1 MAISLKGKRILLV
14 DDDDTITTPFQLILQ
29 NAGYQVDIALTGQQ
43 ALEKLEETDYQ
54 VAILDI
60 ILPDIKGEEIA
71 RKIRKQNDD
80 IRFIII
86 TGYSEI
92 DDSVE
97 AIDVGIDDIL
107 LKPIE
112 PDELLRTVKES
123 FDEHEK
129 VRHSK
134 VAIPP

>member
-1 MAISLKGKRILLV
+1 MKGKRILLV
-14 DDDDTITTPFQLILQ
+14 DDDETIITPFQLILQ

-43 ALEKLEETDYQ
+43 ALEKLEEADYQ
-54 VAILDI
+54 VAIIDI
-60 ILPDIKGEEIA
+60 KLPDIKGEEIA

-92 DDSVE
+92 ADSVE

-112 PDELLRTVKES
+112 PDELLRIVKES

-129 VRHSK
+129 VRQRK

>member
-1 MAISLKGKRILLV
+1 MATTLKGKRILLV
-14 DDDDTITTPFQLILQ
+14 DDDETIITPFQLILQ
-29 NAGYQVDIALTGQQ
+29 NEGYQVDIALTGQQ
-43 ALEKLEETDYQ
+43 ALEKLEEADYQ

-92 DDSVE
+92 ADSVE

-112 PDELLRTVKES
+112 PDELLRIVKES

-129 VRHSK
+129 VRQRK

>member
-1 MAISLKGKRILLV
+1 MKGKRILLV
-14 DDDDTITTPFQLILQ
+14 DDDETIITPFQLILQ

-43 ALEKLEETDYQ
+43 ALEKLEEADYQ
-54 VAILDI
+54 VAIIDI
-60 ILPDIKGEEIA
+60 KLPDIKGEEIA

-92 DDSVE
+92 ADSVE
-97 AIDVGIDDIL
+97 AIDIGIDDIL

-112 PDELLRTVKES
+112 PDELLRIVKES
-123 FDEHEK
+123 FDELEK
-129 VRHSK
+129 GRQRK

>member
-1 MAISLKGKRILLV
+1 MKGKRILLV
-14 DDDDTITTPFQLILQ
+14 DDDETITTPFQLILQ

-92 DDSVE
+92 DDGVE

>member
-14 DDDDTITTPFQLILQ
+14 DDDETITTPFQLILQ

-86 TGYSEI
+86 TGHSEI

>member
-1 MAISLKGKRILLV
+1 MKGKRILLV
-14 DDDDTITTPFQLILQ
+14 DDDETIITPFQLILQ

-43 ALEKLEETDYQ
+43 ALEKLEEADYQ

-92 DDSVE
+92 ADSVE

-112 PDELLRTVKES
+112 PDELLRIVKES
-123 FDEHEK
+123 FDELEK
-129 VRHSK
+129 GRQRK

>member
-1 MAISLKGKRILLV
+1 MKGKRILLV
-14 DDDDTITTPFQLILQ
+14 DDDETIITPFQLILQ

-43 ALEKLEETDYQ
+43 ALEKLEEADYQ
-54 VAILDI
+54 VAIIDI
-60 ILPDIKGEEIA
+60 KLPDIKGEEIA

-92 DDSVE
+92 ADSVE

-112 PDELLRTVKES
+112 PDELLRIVKES
-123 FDEHEK
+123 FDELEK
-129 VRHSK
+129 GRQRK

>member
-1 MAISLKGKRILLV
+1 MATTLKGKRILLV
-14 DDDDTITTPFQLILQ
+14 DDDETIITPFQLILQ
-29 NAGYQVDIALTGQQ
+29 NEGYQVDIALTGQQ
-43 ALEKLEETDYQ
+43 ALEKLEEADYQ
-54 VAILDI
+54 VAIIDI

-92 DDSVE
+92 ADSVE

-112 PDELLRTVKES
+112 PDELLRIVKES

-129 VRHSK
+129 VHQRK

>member
-1 MAISLKGKRILLV
+1 MATTLKGKRILLV
-14 DDDDTITTPFQLILQ
+14 DDDETIITPFQLILQ
-29 NAGYQVDIALTGQQ
+29 NEGYQVDIALTGQQ
-43 ALEKLEETDYQ
+43 ALEKLEEADYQ

-92 DDSVE
+92 ADSVE

-112 PDELLRTVKES
+112 PDELLRIVKES
-123 FDEHEK
+123 FYEHEK
-129 VRHSK
+129 VRQRK

>member
-14 DDDDTITTPFQLILQ
+14 DDDDTITTLFQLILQ

-86 TGYSEI
+86 TGHSEI

-112 PDELLRTVKES
+112 PDELLRTIKES